1 MQILESFYEVARN
14 YRVIL
19 FDAYGVL
26 KASSGIIDGVLDV
39 LARLKQDGIDCYAV
53 TNDASRSP
61 AEMETFYV
69 HPEHG
74 PLITARKNI
83 SSGRIARQ
91 FLRDKVRS
99 GRVAYLGKPGSTYYI
114 SSAGLEAVAVSD
126 VADDDYDIKALVLA
140 DDEGFDWFNDLNAT
154 VNLLRRLNIPVV
166 VANTDLAYPV
176 KGTHVAVAV
185 GSLANMLEGII
196 GKTFIR
202 FGKPDG
208 QIFTY
213 ALSRCQTEHPD
224 VTKREILMVGD
235 TLQTDIIGANKF
247 GLDSALVLSGN
258 TQKEHA
264 ELLIDGSGIIPD
276 FVFESI
282 LT

>member
-1 MQILESFYEVARN
+1 MQIHQSFYEVARN

-26 KASSGIIDGVLDV
+26 KASTGVIDGVLDV

-61 AEMETFYV
+61 AEMAKFYV
-69 HPEHG
+69 HPEYG
-74 PLITARKNI
+74 PLINARKNI

-91 FLRDKVRS
+91 FLRDKVRQ
-99 GRVAYLGKPGSTYYI
+99 GKVAYLGKPGSTYYI
-114 SSAGLEAVAVSD
+114 ASAGLEAVPVSE
-126 VADDDYDIKALVLA
+126 VQDDDDIKALVLA

-154 VNLLRRLNIPVV
+154 VNLLRHLNIPVI

-176 KGTHVAVAV
+176 RGTHVAVAV

-213 ALSRCQTEHPD
+213 ALERCQAEHPD

-235 TLQTDIIGANKF
+235 TLHTDIIGANKF

-264 ELLIDGSGIIPD
+264 ALLIDGSGIVPD